1 MEHEDNRENPKPPSV
16 QHAQRLS
23 SDEEAALIA
32 KLKAEVDPKALEAE
46 CRELLKK
53 RDKGE
58 LISFEQV
65 LRDLYG
71 MDPEANKER
80 V

>member
-1 MEHEDNRENPKPPSV
+1 MEQEDNINDLKPASIECL
-16 QHAQRLS
+16 QSLTLE
-23 SDEEAALIA
+23 EEAALIA
-32 KLKAEVDPKALEAE
+32 KQKAEVDPEALEAE

-71 MDPEANKER
+71 MDPEENKER